1 MAKQKKQG
9 REEVRVGTL
18 LTWADRILSY
28 VQDGDFLSAIEL
40 ARSYYIG
47 EAPGNRNGLPDDP
60 QQRKDIVGEKM
71 HELMT
76 ASARYAFSEDRMTD
90 NTHVT
95 PDGRGVDRTSLFE
108 GLVSTCARACVALG
122 DFDFL
127 FEDLFQ
133 LYEDCGISGIFLRQL
148 EAFVLDGDIRLV
160 PPRITQRLVA
170 MHSDD
175 GRPDLAE
182 RVIWHIDPTCL
193 DINQAIHLCQTHHL
207 YDALIY
213 VYTRAMRDYV
223 SPVVEL
229 LGLIRKVRQYRR
241 SGMSSFEP
249 MDITDNIALEPVVM
263 NAYKIYPY
271 IADVLSGLTY
281 PSEEPLEEDEA
292 FQAKKDAYTFLFAG
306 HSSVWPNGE
315 GGRLVLT
322 ADEEGGVEPTY
333 PYARLF
339 LQFDAES
346 FLHSLDIAFE
356 DPYLNDKSQSISRLV
371 IIKILLEIVSSGNL
385 SPSDVTFINIFI
397 ARNVP
402 KYSQFIQIAPSALH
416 GILIGLASH
425 PDEDTREDRQLA
437 AEYLL
442 SAYTPHESDR
452 ILHLFEQAGFYRI
465 LRSWHRQEEQWA
477 SLIFAYLDDRDLHTA
492 EVFANV
498 DEVLRISIRSN
509 KGSIPSDVLDTL
521 VGSLPRLLEAS
532 VTNTASLV
540 DKYIPQSHDT
550 ALDALGQDADN
561 EKFVYLHHL
570 IGPPQPDDEEYVT
583 TPRSATPSTHVTQPQ
598 RHLYVSLQCQLHP
611 FDVIDV
617 LKSMPSNSMDWSQI
631 MAICE
636 ENAVFNAAVWVANRI
651 GEPQDAILKAEAFE
665 RRLTLDMVNVLS
677 VDETVTDKVAE
688 RLDKAVGSLQAVGRT
703 GIDICLEHS
712 QGPSKADVPLED
724 IWFQLLSSQV
734 NCVQSLSGTCSAD
747 ALSDL
752 PSENIHVELQRRTIL
767 SVRSLVQETFG
778 ALVSITSTRAV
789 SFPRLFNRLV
799 ETATNAHNLVGT
811 PYAEFRTIL
820 TAMLES
826 YRSDGDLL
834 MITRKLIDR
843 DVFETVEEL
852 AHERVRGWMPDSERV
867 CSHCHQP
874 LLDAQKASAGAD
886 TAKIII
892 SRTSAIY
899 HSRCSP
905 TEA

>member
-1 MAKQKKQG
+1 M
-9 REEVRVGTL
+9 
-18 LTWADRILSY
+18 
-28 VQDGDFLSAIEL
+28 QDGDFLSAIEL

-60 QQRKDIVGEKM
+60 QQRKNVVGEKM
-71 HELMT
+71 YELMN

-90 NTHVT
+90 DTHVT

-133 LYEDCGISGIFLRQL
+133 LYEDSGISGIFLRQL
-148 EAFVLDGDIRLV
+148 ETFVLDSDIRLV

-182 RVIWHIDPTCL
+182 RVIWHIDPSCL
-193 DINQAIHLCQTHHL
+193 DINQAIHLCQTHYL

-229 LGLIRKVRQYRR
+229 LGLIRKVQQYRLSR
-241 SGMSSFEP
+241 TSHLEP
-249 MDITDNIALEPVVM
+249 MDIADDAALEPVIM

-281 PSEEPLEEDEA
+281 PSEEPLDEDEA

-339 LQFDAES
+339 LKFDAES

-356 DPYLNDKSQSISRLV
+356 DSYLNDKSQGISRLV
-371 IIKILLEIVSSGNL
+371 IVKILLEIVSSGNL
-385 SPSDVTFINIFI
+385 SPSDVTFVNIFI

-416 GILIGLASH
+416 GILIGLADH
-425 PDEDTREDRQLA
+425 PDESTREDRQLA

-452 ILHLFEQAGFYRI
+452 ILRLFEQAGFYRI

-477 SLIFAYLDDRDLHTA
+477 PLISAYLDDRDLHTA

-498 DEVLRISIRSN
+498 DEVLQISIRSN
-509 KGSIPSDVLDTL
+509 KGSLPSDVLDTL
-521 VGSLPRLLEAS
+521 EDSLPRLLEAS

-540 DKYIPQSHDT
+540 DKYMPQSHDR
-550 ALDALGQDADN
+550 ALDALGEDADN
-561 EKFVYLHHL
+561 EKFVYLRHL
-570 IGPPQPDDEEYVT
+570 IGPSQPDDEEYAT
-583 TPRSATPSTHVTQPQ
+583 APRSATPSTHVTQPQ
-598 RHLYVSLQCQLHP
+598 RHLYVSLQCQSHP
-611 FDVIDV
+611 SDVIEV
-617 LKSMPSNSMDWSQI
+617 LKSMPSDSLDWSQI

-636 ENAVFNAAVWVANRI
+636 ENAVFNAVVWATNWV
-651 GEPQDAILKAEAFE
+651 GEPQDALVKAETFE
-665 RRLTLDMVNVLS
+665 KRLTLDMVNDLS
-677 VDETVTDKVAE
+677 VDGEVTDELAE
-688 RLDKAVGSLQAVGRT
+688 RLERAVSSLEAVGRI
-703 GIDICLEHS
+703 GIAICLEHS

-724 IWFQLLSSQV
+724 IWFKLLSSQI

-747 ALSDL
+747 ALSDS
-752 PSENIHVELQRRTIL
+752 PSENSHVELQQRTIL

-799 ETATNAHNLVGT
+799 DTATNAQNSMGT

-820 TAMLES
+820 TGMLES
-826 YRSDGDLL
+826 YRSDGDMLTITSKLL
-834 MITRKLIDR
+834 DR

-852 AHERVRGWMPDSERV
+852 AHERVRGWMPVSEGV
-867 CSHCHQP
+867 CSHCRQP
-874 LLDAQKASAGAD
+874 LLDAQKAGASSGGPD
-886 TAKIII
+886 AAKIII
-892 SRTSAIY
+892 LRTGAIY
-899 HSRCSP
+899 HIKCSP
-905 TEA
+905 PEA

>member
-1 MAKQKKQG
+1 M
-9 REEVRVGTL
+9 
-18 LTWADRILSY
+18 
-28 VQDGDFLSAIEL
+28 QDGDFLSAIEL
-40 ARSYYIG
+40 ARSYYVG

-60 QQRKDIVGEKM
+60 QQRKSMVGEKM
-71 HELMT
+71 YELMT

-133 LYEDCGISGIFLRQL
+133 LYEDCGISSIFLRQL
-148 EAFVLDGDIRLV
+148 ETFVLDGDIRLV

-193 DINQAIHLCQTHHL
+193 DINQAIHLCQTHYL

-241 SGMSSFEP
+241 SRMSSFEST
-249 MDITDNIALEPVVM
+249 DIADGAALEPVIM

-271 IADVLSGLTY
+271 IADILSGLTY
-281 PSEEPLEEDEA
+281 PSEEPLHEDEA

-356 DPYLNDKSQSISRLV
+356 DPYLNDESQSISRLV

-385 SPSDVTFINIFI
+385 SPSDVTFVNIFI
-397 ARNVP
+397 AHNVP

-425 PDEDTREDRQLA
+425 PDESTREDRQLA

-452 ILHLFEQAGFYRI
+452 ILRLFEQAGFYRI

-477 SLIFAYLDDRDLHTA
+477 PLIFAYLDDRDLHTA
-492 EVFANV
+492 EVFANI
-498 DEVLRISIRSN
+498 DEVLQISIRSN
-509 KGSIPSDVLDTL
+509 KGFLPSDVLDTL
-521 VGSLPRLLEAS
+521 VDSLPRLLEAS
-532 VTNTASLV
+532 VTNTASLI
-540 DKYIPQSHDT
+540 DKYIPQSHDR

-561 EKFVYLHHL
+561 EKLVYLRHL
-570 IGPPQPDDEEYVT
+570 IGPTQPDDEEHVT
-583 TPRSATPSTHVTQPQ
+583 ACRSATPSTHITQPL
-598 RHLYVSLQCQLHP
+598 RHLYVSLQCQFHP
-611 FDVIDV
+611 SNVINV
-617 LKSMPSNSMDWSQI
+617 LKSMPSYSMDWSQI

-636 ENAVFNAAVWVANRI
+636 ENAVFNAVVWVTNRI
-651 GEPQDAILKAEAFE
+651 GEPQDALVKAEAFE
-665 RRLTLDMVNVLS
+665 KRLTLDMVDVLS
-677 VDETVTDKVAE
+677 ADREVTDKVTE
-688 RLDKAVGSLQAVGRT
+688 RVGKAVGSLKAVGCI
-703 GIDICLEHS
+703 GIDVCLEHS
-712 QGPSKADVPLED
+712 LGPSKADVPLED
-724 IWFQLLSSQV
+724 IWFKLLSSHV
-734 NCVQSLSGTCSAD
+734 NCVQSLTGICSAD
-747 ALSDL
+747 VLSDS
-752 PSENIHVELQRRTIL
+752 PSENSYVELQRRTIL
-767 SVRSLVQETFG
+767 SVRSLVQDTFG

-789 SFPRLFNRLV
+789 SFSRLFNRLV
-799 ETATNAHNLVGT
+799 DTATNTHNSVGT

-820 TAMLES
+820 TGMLES
-826 YRSDGDLL
+826 YRSDGDMLT
-834 MITRKLIDR
+834 ITRKLLDR

-852 AHERVRGWMPDSERV
+852 AHERMRGWMPDSKGI
-867 CSHCHQP
+867 CSRCHQP
-874 LLDAQKASAGAD
+874 LLDVQKADASNGGAN

-892 SRTSAIY
+892 SRTGTIY

-905 TEA
+905 VAA